1 MRKSQLSRKTKERD
15 IFIQLDL
22 NGGGQA
28 EISTGI
34 GFLDHMLTALA
45 VHSGMDLTVRAK
57 GDLEVD
63 CHHTVED
70 VGILL
75 GQVLGQALGDKSGIA
90 RYGSAWIPMDEAL
103 ASSVLDVSG
112 RPFLVFSAPFR
123 NERVGA
129 FDTCLTEEFFRALCM
144 NAAIT
149 LHLQVAYGANLSLI
163 HIFSLICGC
172 LLEKG
177 SRLVTA
183 EPDFSMYRFYGDI
196 FELETRSWQKAPDLS
211 IDPVKLAAYAKEQK
225 AGMLIFRCV

>member
-1 MRKSQLSRKTKERD
+1 MRKSQLSRKTKETD

-22 NGGGQA
+22 DGGGQA

-90 RYGSAWIPMDEAL
+90 RYG
-103 ASSVLDVSG
+103 
-112 RPFLVFSAPFR
+112 APGFPWMKHWLPP
-123 NERVGA
+123 
-129 FDTCLTEEFFRALCM
+129 CWM
-144 NAAIT
+144 
-149 LHLQVAYGANLSLI
+149 
-163 HIFSLICGC
+163 
-172 LLEKG
+172 
-177 SRLVTA
+177 
-183 EPDFSMYRFYGDI
+183 
-196 FELETRSWQKAPDLS
+196 
-211 IDPVKLAAYAKEQK
+211 
-225 AGMLIFRCV
+225 